1 MPAQRDVKPLIVD
14 RVTKRFGGVTAVNNL
29 SLRVAPGE
37 LLAIVGPN
45 GAGKST
51 LFQLI
56 SGVIRPDGGQIWLGN
71 TELTGKSPERI
82 AALGVG
88 RTFQTSRVF
97 PGLTV
102 WDSVRIGVHM
112 ELIGGGR
119 FGRRVLPFYEL
130 AMALVPSR
138 RYKQRLAELDAKAEA
153 ALRLFGD
160 RLWPRRLDPAGSL
173 SYANRRRLELARALV
188 SEPIILLL
196 DEPTAGMNPTETAE
210 LAGIIAELH
219 RTRPAMTI
227 VLVEHKLE
235 VVRDLAGRVVVMEYG
250 SIIAEGSPSEALADP
265 RVVEAYLGRSRRA
278 NGKVEP
284 VYAG

>member
-97 PGLTV
+97 P
-102 WDSVRIGVHM
+102 
-112 ELIGGGR
+112 
-119 FGRRVLPFYEL
+119 
-130 AMALVPSR
+130 A
-138 RYKQRLAELDAKAEA
+138 
-153 ALRLFGD
+153 
-160 RLWPRRLDPAGSL
+160 
-173 SYANRRRLELARALV
+173 
-188 SEPIILLL
+188 
-196 DEPTAGMNPTETAE
+196 
-210 LAGIIAELH
+210 
-219 RTRPAMTI
+219 
-227 VLVEHKLE
+227 
-235 VVRDLAGRVVVMEYG
+235 
-250 SIIAEGSPSEALADP
+250 
-265 RVVEAYLGRSRRA
+265 
-278 NGKVEP
+278 
-284 VYAG
+284 